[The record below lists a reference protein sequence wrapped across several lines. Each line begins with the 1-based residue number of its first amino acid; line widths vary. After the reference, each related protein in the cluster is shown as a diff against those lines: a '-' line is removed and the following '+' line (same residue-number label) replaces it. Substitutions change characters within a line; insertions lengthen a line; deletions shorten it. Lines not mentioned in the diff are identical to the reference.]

1 MYKRQ
6 KQHSFRRKKGKRFFN
21 EEWRDLQLAF
31 IQQLKDIDGKIKIK
45 ISISEEFLEM
55 KQWPETFW
63 SEVGYNDPKSQM
75 DINKVEDYYEELIE
89 ESDD

>member
-1 MYKRQ
+1 M
-6 KQHSFRRKKGKRFFN
+6 
-21 EEWRDLQLAF
+21 
-31 IQQLKDIDGKIKIK
+31 IKYMK
-45 ISISEEFLEM
+45 WEEFLEM